1 MVRWYCR
8 GSPGY
13 VFREFEQVGLSIYNL
28 LGKEIVMAIKV
39 PWQQVKLHNRELNQL
54 DWESIS
60 SLGQELNCQE
70 SRAMHIAQPQPGTQ
84 QVEPG
89 QRHLGVQPG
98 QVHWDRL
105 NGPAGGNQQ
114 QQTRPHGQSR
124 SSAF

>member
-1 MVRWYCR
+1 MVRRYCR

-13 VFREFEQVGLSIYNL
+13 LFREFEQVGLSIYNL
-28 LGKEIVMAIKV
+28 LGKGIRYPGS
-39 PWQQVKLHNRELNQL
+39 PWQLVKLHNRELNQL

-89 QRHLGVQPG
+89 QRHPGVQPG
-98 QVHWDRL
+98 QVQRDRL
-105 NGPAGGNQQ
+105 NGPAGGTQQ
-114 QQTRPHGQSR
+114 QQTWPHGQ
-124 SSAF
+124 